1 MTQSIAIVP
10 TPATIPSEVLRVH
23 AQAVAVADA
32 VTEETLGDLAHAAL
46 EQLAD
51 FNQCEACGC
60 ISGVH
65 DAGSCL
71 ACWDREEPFALHAYE
86 CS

>member
-32 VTEETLGDLAHAAL
+32 VTKETLGNLWVAL
-46 EQLAD
+46 PPAE
-51 FNQCEACGC
+51 
-60 ISGVH
+60 
-65 DAGSCL
+65 
-71 ACWDREEPFALHAYE
+71 
-86 CS
+86 